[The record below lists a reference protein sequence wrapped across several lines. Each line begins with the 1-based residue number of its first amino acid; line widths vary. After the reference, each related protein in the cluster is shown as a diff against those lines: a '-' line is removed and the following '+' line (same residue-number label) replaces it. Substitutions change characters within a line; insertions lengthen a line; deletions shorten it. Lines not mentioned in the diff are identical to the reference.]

1 MIGLGWT
8 RTNQHSWKHCWL
20 WIQRR
25 RNHHF
30 PICARRQAG
39 LHAKTGPRYSER
51 LAEAGVEPSVGSKGD
66 SYDALAETISGLY
79 KAELIHR
86 RVLWKTKEFLEL
98 ATLEWVSWFNH
109 HRLLEPIGYV
119 PPAEAEANYYRHLAE
134 QAPIPA

>member
-1 MIGLGWT
+1 M
-8 RTNQHSWKHCWL
+8 
-20 WIQRR
+20 
-25 RNHHF
+25 
-30 PICARRQAG
+30 
-39 LHAKTGPRYSER
+39 
-51 LAEAGVEPSVGSKGD
+51 GSKGD